1 LSDLGTRVWI
11 TAIAVVALVLLAA
24 MLVAAMPALR
34 SRRLPAPRPGDG
46 AGLKL
51 RRRLAAEPGRTR
63 RAAWLLRIVLLG
75 ALVACTLLAPAGGRM
90 LTALLSLFLLAL
102 FSALESG
109 GMLRWPGVQGE
120 RAAAAMAWLIA
131 PFFSLLRSRGG
142 GPPSTARDAD
152 ETIADIAAALASE
165 SDERQRMVEALLD
178 LERRTVDDNMV
189 PRSEIEGI
197 DISADWDEI
206 VERLR
211 HTPHTRMPLFDGNLD
226 RVQGIVHMRLVAN
239 ELAAGRLTRERLRV
253 IAGRREA
260 LFTPEGTTLHAQL
273 LRFRRLRRRIAFVV
287 DEYGDLQGLVTLED
301 ILEEV
306 VGEFTTQPSLPR
318 LDFSARPDGSY
329 VVPGGVSLRSIN
341 RVLGWS
347 LPTDGPRTL
356 SGLIVEHLEA
366 IPEPGTSLKLDGH
379 TIEVLQVADNAVRT
393 VCIWPPGDHAAQ

>member
-1 LSDLGTRVWI
+1 M
-11 TAIAVVALVLLAA
+11 LVLLIAILAA
-24 MLVAAMPALR
+24 ALPALR
-34 SRRLPAPRPGDG
+34 SRRLPAPRPAEG
-46 AGLKL
+46 AGMKL

-63 RAAWLLRIVLLG
+63 RAAGLLRTALLG
-75 ALVACTLLAPAGGRM
+75 ALVGCTLLAPERVRM
-90 LTALLSLFLLAL
+90 TTAFISIVSLALYTALEA
-102 FSALESG
+102 G
-109 GMLRWPGVQGE
+109 GMLRRPGMQGE
-120 RAAAAMAWLIA
+120 RAAGLMVWLMA
-131 PFFSLLRSRGG
+131 PFFQLLRSRSG
-142 GPPSTARDAD
+142 GPPSAARDPD
-152 ETIADIAAALASE
+152 ETIADLAAALASE
-165 SDERQRMVEALLD
+165 SDERQRMVESLLD
-178 LERRTVDDNMV
+178 LERRTVDDIMV

-197 DISADWDEI
+197 DIAADWDEI

-211 HTPHTRMPLFDGNLD
+211 RTPHTRMPLFDGNLD
-226 RVQGIVHMRLVAN
+226 RVQGIVHMRLIAN
-239 ELAAGRLTRERLRV
+239 ELAAGRLTRERLRE
-253 IAGRREA
+253 IAARREA

-287 DEYGDLQGLVTLED
+287 DEYGDLRGLVTLED

-329 VVPGGVSLRSIN
+329 VVPGGVALRSIN
-341 RVLGWS
+341 RVLGWN

-393 VCIWPPGDHAAQ
+393 ACIWPAAHDAAG